1 MDYRK
6 LMTDC
11 GQPEYDHSFWN
22 LMRGDRQAEQKMQ
35 GGHIVDA
42 AAYAMPNGANGSY
55 EKAVAKE
62 SVMRQI
68 SPVLCH
74 YSGSA
79 SIWAVLSDDI
89 AEFVPEAE
97 GINIKDVIDDFSRI
111 LVGRYKLT
119 SLLRLPMDFVS
130 DAAFDLEGYLIKR
143 LARAMVRA
151 EDKAFIAGTGTDE
164 PAGLLNDA
172 EGAEIGA
179 PADALSFD
187 SVIDHYFS
195 VKPEYRKNGVWLM
208 NDETALTLKN
218 LKDDAGNYL
227 WRSSD
232 DTILGKPVKITEYMP
247 RAEAGAKPILF
258 GDFSYFWIVKRSPIT
273 VKTLRELFSL
283 KGQLGYLGTEFI
295 DGKLIRREAVKAL
308 QITSA

>member
-208 NDETALTLKN
+208 NDETALTLKKLGIKKEIYHCN
-218 LKDDAGNYL
+218 DPRQAGKNHGVYAESRSRGQTDSLRRFQLLLDRQTQSDHCQDAPGTVL
-227 WRSSD
+227 AQ
-232 DTILGKPVKITEYMP
+232 
-247 RAEAGAKPILF
+247 RAARLP
-258 GDFSYFWIVKRSPIT
+258 WH
-273 VKTLRELFSL
+273 
-283 KGQLGYLGTEFI
+283 
-295 DGKLIRREAVKAL
+295 
-308 QITSA
+308 

>member
-1 MDYRK
+1 MNYRK
-6 LMTDC
+6 LMTNCD
-11 GQPEYDHSFWN
+11 QLEYDRSFWN
-22 LMRGDRQAEQKMQ
+22 FLRGDKMAEQTLAM
-35 GGHIVDA
+35 GRIVDA
-42 AAYAMPNGANGSY
+42 AAYAMPTGTNGSY

-79 SIWAVLSDDI
+79 SIWAALSDDI

-97 GINIKDVIDDFSRI
+97 GINIRDIADDFTRI
-111 LVGRYKLT
+111 LIGRYKLT

-143 LARAMVRA
+143 LARAMARA
-151 EDKAFIAGTGTDE
+151 EDKAFISGTGTDE
-164 PAGLLNDA
+164 PAGLLHDT
-172 EGAEIGA
+172 EGAETGA
-179 PADALSFD
+179 AADALSFD

-208 NDETALTLKN
+208 NDETALTMKK

-227 WRSSD
+227 WRGSD

-247 RAEAGAKPILF
+247 NAETGAKPILF

-273 VKTLRELFSL
+273 VNTLRELFAL

-295 DGKLIRREAVKAL
+295 DGKLVRREAVKAL
-308 QITSA
+308 QITA